1 MLTVLNVCVFCVYT
15 ILGGR
20 IIFFLNVH
28 IDNSGFKVYV
38 KHDVVPMVQN
48 LSNLAMHIAAV
59 LEYMV
64 LFLCFLDNG
73 FLFLFFYFGM

>member
-1 MLTVLNVCVFCVYT
+1 MYT

-28 IDNSGFKVYV
+28 IDSSGFKVYV
-38 KHDVVPMVQN
+38 KHDVVTMVQN

-59 LEYMV
+59 LENMV
-64 LFLCFLDNG
+64 LFLSFLDNG